1 MKNSEREVPLLCAA
15 YYLTKV
21 LLFLLFAASFLF
33 ILTCLTLSPCLPD
46 ETEYEYSGSEEE
58 DEDRDS
64 CDPRSV
70 FLQMRRYEH

>member
-1 MKNSEREVPLLCAA
+1 MKNSEREVPLFCAA

-33 ILTCLTLSPCLPD
+33 ILTCLTLSPCPPD

-64 CDPRSV
+64 CEPRSV